1 MRHCCWVCVD
11 HEIVRIVQHER
22 QLRVVRVKAQG
33 VGLVEPGGHGE
44 QPVPC
49 QGRSAHGIRE
59 VNTPT
64 SINGFL

>member
-11 HEIVRIVQHER
+11 HEEVRIVQHER

-44 QPVPC
+44 EPVP
-49 QGRSAHGIRE
+49 SH
-59 VNTPT
+59 
-64 SINGFL
+64 F